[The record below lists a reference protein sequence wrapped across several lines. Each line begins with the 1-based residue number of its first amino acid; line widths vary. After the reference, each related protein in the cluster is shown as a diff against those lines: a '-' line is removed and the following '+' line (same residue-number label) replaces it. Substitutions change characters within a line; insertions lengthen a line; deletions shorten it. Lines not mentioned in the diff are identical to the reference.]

1 MGASRPPRR
10 FGADHAD
17 DVTHPRLSN
26 GIDARRLWGRLM
38 ALARFGARSDGGV
51 DRQALSG
58 AEIEARAELVAW
70 GRALGLEPFTDA
82 AANLFL
88 RLPGLQPDLP
98 PVLAG
103 SHIDSQPTGG
113 KFDGA
118 YGVVAALEVVEAIR
132 LAGLV
137 PRRAIEVVAWTNE
150 EGSRFSPGMTGSD
163 LFTGIRSLQDVSLI
177 RDADGVALGE
187 ALAGVLAAD
196 RDVPLRPFRRPVAA
210 FVEAHI
216 EQGPVLERE
225 GVPIGVVSGIQGTRR
240 YRVRVTGEAAH
251 AGTAERHERRDALVA
266 AVRMVAAIDRAASK
280 LPDVK
285 LTVGLFQV
293 TPNVPSVVPSE
304 VLFSIDLRHPDN
316 AVVDRI
322 DMQIRRLVESERG
335 PCAATLQQVQ
345 HNPSLEFPTSI
356 RAAIRSA
363 AQDLDVRH
371 CDILSAAGHDA
382 RQLHSICPAG
392 MIFVPCREGISH
404 NPQEWAE
411 PAHLEAGARV
421 LAEVLW
427 SLAG

>member
-1 MGASRPPRR
+1 
-10 FGADHAD
+10 
-17 DVTHPRLSN
+17 
-26 GIDARRLWGRLM
+26 M
-38 ALARFGARSDGGV
+38 ALARFGAQPDGGV
-51 DRQALSG
+51 DRPALSG
-58 AEIEARAELVAW
+58 AEIEARAELVAC
-70 GRALGLEPFTDA
+70 GRSLGLDPFTDA

-118 YGVVAALEVVEAIR
+118 YGVLAALEAVEAIR
-132 LAGLV
+132 SAGLV
-137 PRRAIEVVAWTNE
+137 PRRAVEVVAWTNE

-163 LFTGIRSLQDVSLI
+163 LFTGVRSLQDVGPI
-177 RDADGVALGE
+177 RDAAGVALGE
-187 ALAGVLAAD
+187 ALAAVLAAD
-196 RDVPLRPFRRPVAA
+196 RDVPLRAFGRPVTA

-240 YRVRVTGEAAH
+240 YRVRVAGEAAH
-251 AGTAERHERRDALVA
+251 AGTAERHERCDALMA
-266 AVRMVAAIDRAASK
+266 AVRMVAAIDRAASE
-280 LPDVK
+280 PPGAK

-293 TPNVPSVVPSE
+293 TPNAPSVVPSE

-322 DMQIRRLVESERG
+322 DMEIRRLVESERG

-363 AQDLDVRH
+363 AQDLGVEHR
-371 CDILSAAGHDA
+371 DILSAAGHDA
-382 RQLHSICPAG
+382 RQLHGICPTG

-404 NPQEWAE
+404 NPREWAE